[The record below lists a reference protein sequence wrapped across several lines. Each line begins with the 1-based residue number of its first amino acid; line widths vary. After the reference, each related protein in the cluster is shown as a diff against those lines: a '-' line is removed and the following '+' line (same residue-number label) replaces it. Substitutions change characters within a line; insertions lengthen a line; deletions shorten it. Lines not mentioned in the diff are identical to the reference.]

1 MFIDNQDIN
10 QIKYYEKMLK
20 IIGSLSKL
28 SSDGDQPFL
37 YYRVAE
43 NLFCKSFN
51 AENLSRSDTS
61 ADASIGNV
69 GFGLKTFLKR
79 NGKGMEKVAEFNTD
93 SSRFRNL
100 PADEQVQEISRLRNE
115 RIETTKRIY
124 GLEEIIYHCVT
135 RSAGKMEIIESP
147 MNSINRNS
155 IKIKAS
161 SDKSISF
168 VDDKEEYS
176 FNISKST
183 LLKRFKS
190 DKVLMEISIEIVDDP
205 FLVLEKLFEEAPIDI
220 KTLLFSPIKVH
231 EHIFLPLYSTKS
243 EKGENEVPEKSGLNQ
258 WNAGGRSRNYD
269 EVYIP
274 IPAWIHKNFEGFFPE
289 RDISFTL
296 KLPNKKQLEA
306 KVCQDGNKALMTN
319 PNKALGEWI
328 LRDVLN
334 LKDGELLNYK
344 KLEDIGLDSVVIY
357 KISET
362 EYEIDFTKIGSYEE
376 FKDLYSKDK
385 KLISKNNL

>member
-1 MFIDNQDIN
+1 MFINQQDKT
-10 QIKYYEKMLK
+10 QVEYYEKMLK

-28 SSDGDQPFL
+28 SSDSEEPFL

-79 NGKGMEKVAEFNTD
+79 NGNGMEKVAEFNTD

-100 PADEQVQEISRLRNE
+100 PVDEQVQEISRLRNE

-135 RSAGKMEIIESP
+135 RSAGVMEIIESP
-147 MNSINRNS
+147 MNTINRDS
-155 IKIKAS
+155 IKIKTS

-168 VDDKEEYS
+168 IDDKEEYS

-183 LLKRFKS
+183 LLKRFRS
-190 DKVLMEISIEIVDDP
+190 DNVLMQIPIEIVEDT
-205 FLVLEKLFEEAPIDI
+205 FLVLEKLFEETPTEI

-231 EHIFLPLYSTKS
+231 EHVFLPLYSTRSGQEQK
-243 EKGENEVPEKSGLNQ
+243 EVPEKSGLNQ
-258 WNAGGRSRNYD
+258 WNAGGRERNYD

-274 IPAWIHKNFEGFFPE
+274 IPAWIHKSFEGFFPE
-289 RDISFTL
+289 RDTPFTL
-296 KLPNKKQLEA
+296 RLPNRKQLEA
-306 KVCQDGNKALMTN
+306 KVCQDGSKALMTN

-334 LKDGELLNYK
+334 LKEGELLTYK

-357 KISET
+357 KISDS
-362 EYEIDFTKIGSYEE
+362 EYEIDFAEIGSYDSFEE
-376 FKDLYSKDK
+376 DK
-385 KLISKNNL
+385 NIS

>member
-1 MFIDNQDIN
+1 MFINQQN
-10 QIKYYEKMLK
+10 KTQVQYYEKMLK

-28 SSDGDQPFL
+28 SSDSEEPFL

-79 NGKGMEKVAEFNTD
+79 NGNGMEKVAEFNT
-93 SSRFRNL
+93 SSSKFRNL
-100 PADEQVQEISRLRNE
+100 PIDEQVQEISRLRNE

-135 RSAGKMEIIESP
+135 RSSGIMEVFESP
-147 MNSINRNS
+147 MNTIDKMNL
-155 IKIKAS
+155 KIKTF

-168 VDDKEEYS
+168 TDDKEEYS

-183 LLKRFKS
+183 LSKRFKLEN
-190 DKVLMEISIEIVDDP
+190 VLMRIPIEIVEDP
-205 FLVLEKLFEEAPIDI
+205 FTVLEKLFEDTPTEI

-231 EHIFLPLYSTKS
+231 EHVFLPLYSTRS
-243 EKGENEVPEKSGLNQ
+243 EQDGKEVSEKSGLNQ
-258 WNAGGRSRNYD
+258 WNAAGRDRNFD
-269 EVYIP
+269 EVYMP
-274 IPAWIHKNFEGFFPE
+274 IPAWIHRINESFFPK
-289 RDISFTL
+289 RDTPFSL
-296 KLPNKKQLEA
+296 KLPNKKIIEA
-306 KVCQDGNKALMTN
+306 KVCQDGSKALMSN

-334 LKDGELLNYK
+334 LKEGELLTYK

-357 KISET
+357 KISDT
-362 EYEIDFTKIGSYEE
+362 EYEIDFAEIGSYESFE
-376 FKDLYSKDK
+376 EV
-385 KLISKNNL
+385 NNV

>member
-1 MFIDNQDIN
+1 MFINQQDKT
-10 QIKYYEKMLK
+10 QVEYYEKMLK

-28 SSDGDQPFL
+28 SSDSKEPFL

-61 ADASIGNV
+61 ADASIGSI

-79 NGKGMEKVAEFNTD
+79 NGNGMEKVAEFNTD
-93 SSRFRNL
+93 SSRFRSL
-100 PADEQVQEISRLRNE
+100 PVEEQVQEISRLRNE

-124 GLEEIIYHCVT
+124 GLNEIIYHCVT
-135 RSAGKMEIIESP
+135 RSTGVMEIIETP
-147 MNSINRNS
+147 MNSISRDKIR
-155 IKIKAS
+155 IKSS
-161 SDKSISF
+161 SDKSITF

-190 DKVLMEISIEIVDDP
+190 DNVLMQIPIEIVEDP
-205 FLVLEKLFEEAPIDI
+205 FLVLEKLFEETPSEI
-220 KTLLFSPIKVH
+220 KTLLFSPIKTH
-231 EHIFLPLYSTKS
+231 EHIFLPLYSTRSGQEQK
-243 EKGENEVPEKSGLNQ
+243 EVPEKSGLNQ
-258 WNAGGRSRNYD
+258 WNAGGRIRSFD

-274 IPAWIHKNFEGFFPE
+274 IPAWIHRKFEGFFPE
-289 RDISFTL
+289 RDTPFTL
-296 KLPNKKQLEA
+296 KLPNRKELEA
-306 KVCQDGNKALMTN
+306 KVCQDGSKALMTN

-334 LKDGELLNYK
+334 LGDGELLTYK

-357 KISET
+357 KINES
-362 EYEIDFTKIGSYEE
+362 EYEIDFAQIGSYETFE
-376 FKDLYSKDK
+376 EE
-385 KLISKNNL
+385 NNL

>member
-1 MFIDNQDIN
+1 MFINQQNKI
-10 QIKYYEKMLK
+10 QVQYYEKMLK

-28 SSDGDQPFL
+28 SSDSQEPFL

-79 NGKGMEKVAEFNTD
+79 NGRGMEKVAEFNT
-93 SSRFRNL
+93 SSSKFRNL
-100 PADEQVQEISRLRNE
+100 PIDEQVQEISRLRNE

-135 RSAGKMEIIESP
+135 RSSGVMEVFESP
-147 MNSINRNS
+147 MNTIDKANL
-155 IKIKAS
+155 KIKTF

-168 VDDKEEYS
+168 TDDKEEYS

-183 LLKRFKS
+183 LSKRFKS
-190 DKVLMEISIEIVDDP
+190 ENVLMRIPVEIVEDP
-205 FLVLEKLFEEAPIDI
+205 FTVLEKLFEDTPTEI

-231 EHIFLPLYSTKS
+231 EHIFLPLYSTRSGQDQK
-243 EKGENEVPEKSGLNQ
+243 EVPEKSGLNQ
-258 WNAGGRSRNYD
+258 WNAAGRERNYD

-274 IPAWIHKNFEGFFPE
+274 IPAWIHRINEGFFPK
-289 RDISFTL
+289 RDTPFSL
-296 KLPNKKQLEA
+296 KLPNKKIIEV
-306 KVCQDGNKALMTN
+306 KVCQEGSKALMSN

-334 LKDGELLNYK
+334 LKEGELLTYK
-344 KLEDIGLDSVVIY
+344 KLEDIGLDSVIIY
-357 KISET
+357 KISDT
-362 EYEIDFTKIGSYEE
+362 EYEIDFAQIGSYESFE
-376 FKDLYSKDK
+376 EV
-385 KLISKNNL
+385 NNV

>member
-1 MFIDNQDIN
+1 MFINQQDKT
-10 QIKYYEKMLK
+10 QVEYYQKMLK
-20 IIGSLSKL
+20 VIGGLSKL
-28 SSDGDQPFL
+28 SSDSEEPFL

-79 NGKGMEKVAEFNTD
+79 NGNGMEKVAEFNTD
-93 SSRFRNL
+93 SSKFRNL
-100 PADEQVQEISRLRNE
+100 PVEEQVQEISRLRNE

-124 GLEEIIYHCVT
+124 GLNEIIYHCIT
-135 RSAGKMEIIESP
+135 RSTGVMEIIESP
-147 MNSINRNS
+147 MNSISRDK
-155 IKIKAS
+155 IKIKS
-161 SDKSISF
+161 SSEKSILF
-168 VDDKEEYS
+168 ADDKEEYS

-190 DKVLMEISIEIVDDP
+190 DNVLMQIPVDIVEDP
-205 FLVLEKLFEEAPIDI
+205 FLILEKLFEESSKEI
-220 KTLLFSPIKVH
+220 KSLIFSPIKVH
-231 EHIFLPLYSTKS
+231 EHVFLPLYSTRS
-243 EKGENEVPEKSGLNQ
+243 GQEEKEVPEKSGLNQ
-258 WNAGGRSRNYD
+258 WNAKPRLNTKTGISTPRNLS

-274 IPAWIHKNFEGFFPE
+274 IPAWIHKSFGGFFPE
-289 RDISFTL
+289 IGIPFTL
-296 KLPNKKQLEA
+296 RLPNRQQLEA
-306 KVCQDGNKALMTN
+306 KVCQDGHKALMTN

-334 LKDGELLNYK
+334 LKDGELLTYK

-357 KISET
+357 KISEL
-362 EYEIDFTKIGSYEE
+362 EYEIDFAQIESYES
-376 FKDLYSKDK
+376 FKEKHL
-385 KLISKNNL
+385 N